1 MSEHMSVQFAT
12 IQPRSKYKKLTFI
25 TLTFDIYSFI
35 HSFITYYIDCTK
47 NPSKIHVLQIM
58 AEQALA
64 EAVLIFM
71 PGLYSYH

>member
-1 MSEHMSVQFAT
+1 MSVEPAT

-47 NPSKIHVLQIM
+47 KIHLRSMPLLQTM
-58 AEQALA
+58 AEQAQA

-71 PGLYSYH
+71 PGLYSHD